1 MADRADPIIEDVPD
15 HDLPDGMLDLG
26 PRLVYRRVANPRAWL
41 AAREVEARLAAAAQA
56 AQPPHDAEGPDGSL
70 ASKRICVD
78 RGQPTGSP
86 TDMTTGSQPHMQHAD
101 MPATDHSPAAAAT
114 AATATAATAATAT
127 AATPT
132 AAAGTPAHADLIYP
146 GGIPISTMSAFYH
159 VYRVWGP
166 IDRAALVGE
175 FLTVDVLCQGQ
186 YLMAARGIR
195 HDVSRII
202 VPGRCPYAFTPH
214 DVHEGSYYHL
224 MNPDLY
230 QEVAWFSNHLY
241 QAGATKV
248 ALVARF
254 LPRMVAIEIPTQ
266 ALIDKRV
273 VAWYRKGWPV

>member
-1 MADRADPIIEDVPD
+1 MANRADPIVEDVPD

-26 PRLVYRRVANPRAWL
+26 PRLVYRRVANLRAWT
-41 AAREVEARLAAAAQA
+41 AAREIEARLAAAAQA

-78 RGQPTGSP
+78 RGQSTGSP
-86 TDMTTGSQPHMQHAD
+86 TNWTTASQPHVRPDHAD
-101 MPATDHSPAAAAT
+101 MPATDHPPDDAAATAAAAT
-114 AATATAATAATAT
+114 AAATA
-127 AATPT
+127 
-132 AAAGTPAHADLIYP
+132 TPAHADVIYP
-146 GGIPISTMSAFYH
+146 GGIPVSTMSAFYH

-166 IDRAALVGE
+166 IDRAALAGE

-186 YLMAARGIR
+186 YLLAARGIR
-195 HDVSRII
+195 PDVSRIV

-214 DVHEGSYYHL
+214 DAHEGSYYHL
-224 MNPDLY
+224 VNPDLY

-241 QAGATKV
+241 EAGATKV

-273 VAWYRKGWPV
+273 VTWHRIGWPV